1 MQRTVEN
8 VFHLSRLASL
18 LGPFFVDAEAG
29 SLKLVGTMYG
39 AKMDILEGLRLLRY
53 TRPSCLASHHKLS
66 LGLKGSV
73 ALGGGE

>member
-39 AKMDILEGLRLLRY
+39 AKMDILEVSDFY
-53 TRPSCLASHHKLS
+53 ATHVPLAWHPIINCHWDSK
-66 LGLKGSV
+66 V
-73 ALGGGE
+73 V